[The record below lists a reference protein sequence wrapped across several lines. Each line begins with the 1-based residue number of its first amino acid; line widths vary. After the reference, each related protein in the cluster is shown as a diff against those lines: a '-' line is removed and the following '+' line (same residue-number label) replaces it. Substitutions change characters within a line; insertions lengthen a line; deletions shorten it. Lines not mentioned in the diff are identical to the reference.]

1 MTDLDYKQTILSA
14 KNFFTTKLLWW
25 STIVIGVYLRIALFR
40 RPRSLWADEASLAL
54 NIVSKNFSELA
65 RLLDFK
71 QAAPVGFLYIEKLSL
86 ITLGKH
92 EYAMRMFPLIAGV
105 LGIYFIY
112 RFVKLE
118 PDLFGLLAVIMTAF
132 SWWQVYYAAELKQYS
147 SDSMIIAFLV
157 FLAGT
162 FFSHKPTKRDVV
174 LLSAGGAIAIWI
186 SHPSVFTLASIGL
199 IILVEKILDHEYI
212 SWQWVLTI
220 GLTWLF
226 SFGLEYIVS
235 LQHIV
240 ADGYMLDYWRGAFVP
255 SPPWSNKDWY
265 GRTFLYFLDMA
276 YHRPDKVMAILTLF
290 FLPFGAIAA
299 FIRNRKIA
307 LLLVLPFMITYIASA
322 LHRYPLR
329 GRFLLFL
336 TPLTYLLWA
345 EGLRGLHKL
354 LSKLHKNIGAIV
366 VIGMTLWVAVQLF
379 STSFTQTLNDRR
391 IDVRPVFE
399 YIAENKQPD
408 DILYVFARTDTV
420 FLYYAPLYQI
430 DMEKVIIGKYG
441 SGKREFIQ
449 NYQDDIASLTGE
461 HRVWVLLTGVAD
473 CPNCQPEDTQSFFLG
488 FVEGNGGV
496 LLDSASDNRSSGGNV
511 YLFDMSP

>member
-1 MTDLDYKQTILSA
+1 MANSDYKQTILSA
-14 KNFFTTKLLWW
+14 KKFFTTKLLWW
-25 STIVIGVYLRIALFR
+25 SVIFIGIYLRMALFW
-40 RPRSLWADEASLAL
+40 RPRSLWGDEASLAL

-65 RLLDFK
+65 RLLDFE
-71 QAAPVGFLYIEKLSL
+71 QAAPVGFLYIEKLFS
-86 ITLGKH
+86 ITLGNH
-92 EYAMRMFPLIAGV
+92 EYAMRMFPLVAGI

-112 RFVKLE
+112 RFAKLE
-118 PDLFGLLAVIMTAF
+118 SDSFGLLAVLMTAF
-132 SWWQVYYAAELKQYS
+132 SWWLIHYAAELKQYS
-147 SDSMIIAFLV
+147 SDGMITAFLV

-199 IILVEKILDHEYI
+199 IIFIEKILDREYI
-212 SWQWVLTI
+212 SWQWVFAI

-226 SFGLEYIVS
+226 SFGLEYILS
-235 LQHIV
+235 LQHII
-240 ADGYMLDYWRGAFVP
+240 ADGYMLGYWKGAFVP
-255 SPPWSNKDWY
+255 SPPWTNKDWY
-265 GRTFLYFLDMA
+265 GRTFLYFLDMT
-276 YHRPDKVMAILTLF
+276 YHRPDNVMAILTLL
-290 FLPFGAIAA
+290 FLPFGAVAA

-307 LLLVLPFMITYIASA
+307 LLLVLPFIVTYIASA

-336 TPLTYLLWA
+336 TPLAYLLWA

-366 VIGMTLWVAVQLF
+366 AIGITLWVAFQFF
-379 STSFTQTLNDRR
+379 SISSTKTFNDRR
-391 IDVRPVFE
+391 TDVRPVFE
-399 YIAENKQPD
+399 HFAENKQPD
-408 DILYVFARTDTV
+408 DILYVFARTKSV
-420 FLYYAPLYQI
+420 FLYYAPIYQI
-430 DMEKVIIGKYG
+430 DMEKVIIGEYG

-449 NYQDDIASLTGE
+449 NYQDDIASLAGE
-461 HRVWVLLTGVAD
+461 NRVWVLLTEVAD

-488 FVEGNGGV
+488 FVEENGGV
-496 LLDSASDNRSSGGNV
+496 LIDSAIDNRSSGANI